1 MAMIIGMMM
10 AAAGV
15 ALLAKMLKG
24 GIFSP
29 MSSTKK
35 SGASRDLIIETD
47 DYRIVDEIQDQ

>member
-35 SGASRDLIIETD
+35 SGVSRDLIIETD
-47 DYRIVDEIQDQ
+47 DYEILE